1 MATPKSEKRPIWQIG
16 FRPFFLGASLWAI
29 VSMALWLG
37 LLQYNVRLG
46 LNGMLPAHWHGHE
59 MIYGF
64 AMAVVAGFLLT
75 AVPTWTKTPPVS
87 GWPLITVFAFWFV
100 ARGLFLAGNHAL
112 LILTAVFDLLFQA
125 GLLILLGV
133 PLFRYGKMR
142 QWSIWIKAG
151 LIVLSNVLF
160 YLGAFGVIEEGIYYG
175 LYSGFYLIIALVLTI
190 SRRVIP
196 MFMENGLYLD
206 APLRNRKWVD
216 VGSLV
221 LVLVFW
227 LVEVF
232 VRIPGLS
239 AGVALLLCIVHL
251 VRLYDWYVPAMW
263 EKPLLWVLYLA
274 YAFIVSGF
282 AFKAV
287 GLTGWSVPPS
297 LVLHLFAI
305 GGIALMTCGMM
316 SRVSLGHTGRNIHAP
331 PRWAGL
337 VFAYI
342 VVSAITRAIV
352 PLVDMNH
359 YMLWVVVSQYF
370 WILGFSS
377 FTVLYC
383 PMWVSPRVDGQS

>member
-1 MATPKSEKRPIWQIG
+1 
-16 FRPFFLGASLWAI
+16 
-29 VSMALWLG
+29 MALWLG
-37 LLQYNVRLG
+37 LLQYDVRLG
-46 LNGMLPAHWHGHE
+46 LNGMLPVHWHGHE

-75 AVPTWTKTPPVS
+75 AVPNWTQTTPVN
-87 GWPLITVFAFWFV
+87 GWPLIAIFFFWSG
-100 ARGLFLAGNHAL
+100 ARGLFLAGNDSL
-112 LILTAVFDLLFQA
+112 LVLTAVFDLLFQT
-125 GLLILLGV
+125 GLLILIGV
-133 PLFRYGKMR
+133 PIFRFGQKR
-142 QWSIWIKAG
+142 QWSIWMKTG
-151 LIVLSNVLF
+151 LIVLSNCLF
-160 YLGAFGVIEEGIYYG
+160 YLGAFGLIEGGIHYG
-175 LYSGFYLIIALVLTI
+175 LYSGFYLIIALILTM

-196 MFMENGLYLD
+196 MFMENGLHLD

-216 VGSLV
+216 RGSLV

-239 AGVALLLCIVHL
+239 AWVALLLCIVHL

-282 AFKAV
+282 ALKAA
-287 GLTGWSVPPS
+287 GLTGWSVHPF
-297 LVLHLFAI
+297 LVQHVFAI
-305 GGIALMTCGMM
+305 GGIGLMTCGMM
-316 SRVSLGHTGRNIHAP
+316 SRVSLGHTGRSIHNP
-331 PRWAGL
+331 SRWIGL
-337 VFAYI
+337 VFAYLI
-342 VVSAITRAIV
+342 VSALTRAFI

-377 FTVLYC
+377 FMVVYYS
-383 PMWVSPRVDGQS
+383 MWVSPRREDRQ